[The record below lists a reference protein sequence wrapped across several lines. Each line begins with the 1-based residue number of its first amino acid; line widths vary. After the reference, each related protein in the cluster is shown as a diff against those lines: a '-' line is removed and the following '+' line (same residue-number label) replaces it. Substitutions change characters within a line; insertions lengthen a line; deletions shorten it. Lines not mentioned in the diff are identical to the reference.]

1 LQFIWRLGNLVL
13 PYWRSEERWRAR
25 ALLVAIVAL
34 ALGLVFINVQ
44 LNEWNRDFYNA
55 LDQRQF
61 DLFTQ
66 LLIRFAV
73 LAALY
78 IVGAVLRLYLTQMLE
93 MHWRTWLTRDYLS
106 RWLHDRA
113 YYRLELEGRG
123 QDNPDQRIAVDLQL
137 LTTGTLTLGLGL
149 LSSVVTLA
157 SFIAILWSISGPLT
171 FSLGATDI
179 TIPGYMVW
187 VAIVYAVVGSGLA
200 HLVGRPLIPLNFLQE
215 RYEADFRFGLV
226 RLRENA
232 EGVALYHGEDSER
245 TGLLTRF
252 ENIRQNW
259 WALMRY
265 TKNLTSF
272 TVGYAQIAI
281 IFPILVAAPRY
292 FAGAISL
299 GELFQISQAFGQ
311 VQDSL
316 SWFVENYGELASYRA
331 SVERLLTFQHAL
343 DETARA
349 AAEGGLD
356 VTTNA
361 VPELSAGPLELAIPS
376 GEVILTSAGFVV
388 EPADRIL
395 VSGPSGSG
403 KSTLFRAIAGIWPF
417 GKGQIHVP
425 EHARVLFLPQKPYI
439 PIGTLRAA
447 VSYPGAPGTF
457 DDSAIRE
464 ALEAVRLGSIANRLD
479 DTENWS
485 LQLSGGEQ
493 QRLAVARVLLHQPDW
508 LFLDE
513 ATGAL
518 DETTEREIYKLIQK
532 RLPNTA
538 ILSVAHRS
546 ALAAYHAKRFDL
558 VPADCGRAELV
569 ISGE

>member
-1 LQFIWRLGNLVL
+1 VGLD
-13 PYWRSEERWRAR
+13 
-25 ALLVAIVAL
+25 ALHQEPH
-34 ALGLVFINVQ
+34 Q
-44 LNEWNRDFYNA
+44 LY
-55 LDQRQF
+55 
-61 DLFTQ
+61 
-66 LLIRFAV
+66 
-73 LAALY
+73 
-78 IVGAVLRLYLTQMLE
+78 
-93 MHWRTWLTRDYLS
+93 
-106 RWLHDRA
+106 
-113 YYRLELEGRG
+113 GR
-123 QDNPDQRIAVDLQL
+123 
-137 LTTGTLTLGLGL
+137 
-149 LSSVVTLA
+149 
-157 SFIAILWSISGPLT
+157 
-171 FSLGATDI
+171 
-179 TIPGYMVW
+179 
-187 VAIVYAVVGSGLA
+187 
-200 HLVGRPLIPLNFLQE
+200 
-215 RYEADFRFGLV
+215 
-226 RLRENA
+226 
-232 EGVALYHGEDSER
+232 
-245 TGLLTRF
+245 
-252 ENIRQNW
+252 
-259 WALMRY
+259 
-265 TKNLTSF
+265 
-272 TVGYAQIAI
+272 YAQIAV

-343 DETARA
+343 DETAHA

-417 GKGQIHVP
+417 GKEQIHVP

-447 VSYPGAPGTF
+447 VSYPGAAGTF

-493 QRLAVARVLLHQPDW
+493 QRLAVARVLLHRPNW

-518 DETTEREIYKLIQK
+518 DETTEREIYELIQK

-558 VPADCGRAELV
+558 APADCGRAELV